1 MRQLSLQRLD
11 KMKIGDV
18 FDDRSITNAL
28 QSNLT
33 ADPELAGKIKV
44 DTIQRVVYL
53 TGTVETNELRER
65 ATEIALK
72 TPRVSK
78 VANNVIV
85 QSGN

>member
-11 KMKIGDV
+11 KMKLGDL

-28 QSNLT
+28 QSNLA

-44 DTIQRVVYL
+44 DTIERVVYL
-53 TGTVETNELRER
+53 TGTVETDELKER

-78 VANNVIV
+78 VANNIIV
-85 QSGN
+85 QSSN